1 VAFSPDGQLL
11 ATGGRDGTAKIWH
24 VPDMTLIQTLN
35 GGVGYRPR
43 VFSVA
48 FTRDGLFLAVGGQ
61 GGVVLYR
68 IADGQLVRELPG
80 AASTLSLSVSA
91 DNQFIANA
99 TNVIDQQGQ
108 CTDCAIKIW
117 RIADGTL
124 LRTMDAQNNEPISIA
139 FSPDGQVIAAG
150 SEDRYS
156 GSGLVRFWRV
166 ADGALLQS
174 YNINHGNP
182 PSYVTGFTYSSEGNF
197 VAFASTDWHVVV
209 ARNPIPTAVR
219 NLH

>member
-1 VAFSPDGQLL
+1 
-11 ATGGRDGTAKIWH
+11 
-24 VPDMTLIQTLN
+24 
-35 GGVGYRPR
+35 

-48 FTRDGLFLAVGGQ
+48 FTRDGSFLAVGGQ

-117 RIADGTL
+117 RISDGTL

-174 YNINHGNP
+174 YNITNGGS
-182 PSYVTGFTYSSEGNF
+182 SYVTGFTYSPDGNF

-209 ARNPIPTAVR
+209 ARNPIPATVN
-219 NLH
+219 NLQPTKPLD